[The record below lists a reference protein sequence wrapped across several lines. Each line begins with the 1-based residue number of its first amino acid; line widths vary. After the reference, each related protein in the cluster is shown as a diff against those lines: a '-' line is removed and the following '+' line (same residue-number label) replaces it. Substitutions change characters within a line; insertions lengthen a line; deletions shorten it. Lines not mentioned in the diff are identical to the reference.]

1 MSPCQAWGVGGCAV
15 PLFPLV
21 PLLSR
26 GRAVLL
32 DVRGETITLYIAHKI
47 FLQLYSLIKEL
58 LGLESLAVT
67 GLAERDHRQ
76 GENTP
81 GLLAIHGCAL
91 CVWPLR
97 YAQHVSCAVTMRRR
111 ALGALTLGQRSPLAQ
126 GTTTREA
133 YTSGTESFSGAQPR
147 SAPSRRV
154 TWG

>member
-1 MSPCQAWGVGGCAV
+1 VCAV

-47 FLQLYSLIKEL
+47 FLQLYSLIKGL

-81 GLLAIHGCAL
+81 VSWRSTAAH
-91 CVWPLR
+91 CVYGP
-97 YAQHVSCAVTMRRR
+97 
-111 ALGALTLGQRSPLAQ
+111 
-126 GTTTREA
+126 
-133 YTSGTESFSGAQPR
+133 SGT
-147 SAPSRRV
+147 PSMSRV
-154 TWG
+154 R